1 VSNKELIREYL
12 ALNPEATDRQV
23 AERLGVHR
31 KTVWSARQQTQMTG
45 PAKVDVLPGGRGW
58 HVTLNGRLWGSFGT
72 EQQAEAEAEWLRWP
86 KAAA

>member
-1 VSNKELIREYL
+1 VSNKEQIR
-12 ALNPEATDRQV
+12 AVIKAHPQASDRWISDQ
-23 AERLGVHR
+23 LGVHR
-31 KTVWSARQQTQMTG
+31 KTVWSVRKQMQGTG

-58 HVTLNGRLWGSFGT
+58 HVTLNGRLWGSFET

>member
-1 VSNKELIREYL
+1 VSNKERIREYL
-12 ALNPEATDRQV
+12 ALNPEVTDRQV
-23 AERLGVHR
+23 AASFGVHR
-31 KTVWSARQQTQMTG
+31 KTVWSVRKQMQGTG

-58 HVTLNGRLWGSFGT
+58 HVTLNGRLWGSFET